1 MNKLNSCCL
10 CALLLV
16 LFWSGCGEEEHRSSA
31 AAAAQRGILLFGN
44 NAEPQS
50 LDPHKATAVADGKII
65 SSLLE
70 GLVRPS
76 ARESGAVHP
85 GMAESWERNDDAT
98 EWRFHLREAFWSDGQ
113 PVTSY
118 DFAYAFHRLLH
129 PAFGGRYAEM
139 LYALRGARAYNRGEI
154 AWEDVQ
160 GVSTP
165 DARTLLLRFENPTPH
180 LLQML
185 LHYTWFPVPAHRV
198 EELGGMLDRRSL
210 WTDPEK
216 WVGNGAY
223 LLQERRMNDYLA
235 VVPNPHYWRA
245 SEVRN
250 RGIRFLPI
258 VNGYTETRMFFGGK
272 LHITNNV
279 PPEMMEMAR
288 ARAPREFCRD
298 PYYCTIFYRLN
309 TTRKPLDDV
318 RVRRALSLAIDREAL
333 VSRVV
338 HGAGKAAYGFTPP
351 TGEYSTLEQTTAG
364 MTQSEREAEARRLL
378 AEAGFPGGAGFP
390 TLELMTTSRDV
401 QRVMGECI
409 QAMWKRVLG
418 VQVEIR
424 ACEWTA
430 YKAAQQNGEY
440 DISSSS
446 WSGDYADPATF
457 VELWRSGAGNN
468 CTGWGSSAFDAAL
481 DAANACSSRV
491 ERMRKFAEAEQEM
504 LRGCPIIPL
513 YWSERTYLRS
523 SHVTGGW
530 YPLLLDQHPLDAV
543 ELRQNPFAE
552 P

>member
-1 MNKLNSCCL
+1 MNRLSSCCL
-10 CALLLV
+10 YALFSALLL
-16 LFWSGCGEEEHRSSA
+16 SGCGKEGAQSSA
-31 AAAAQRGILLFGN
+31 AAAARQGILLFGN

-50 LDPHKATAVADGKII
+50 LDPHEATAVADGKII

-70 GLVRPS
+70 GLVRPDV
-76 ARESGAVHP
+76 RESGKVHP

-98 EWRFHLREAFWSDGQ
+98 EWRFHLREAFWSDGK

-139 LYALRGARAYNRGEI
+139 LYPLRGARAYNRGEI
-154 AWEDVQ
+154 DWESVQ

-165 DARTLLLRFENPTPH
+165 DARTLLLRFENPAPH

-185 LHYTWFPVPAHRV
+185 LHYTWFPLPAHHV
-198 EELGGMLDRRSL
+198 EALGGMLDRRSL
-210 WTDPEK
+210 WTSPEK

-223 LLQERRMNDYLA
+223 LLQERRMNDYLS
-235 VVPNPHYWRA
+235 VVPNPRYWRA
-245 SEVRN
+245 GEVRN

-279 PPEMMEMAR
+279 PPEMLEMAR
-288 ARAPREFCRD
+288 FRAPREFCRD

-309 TTRKPLDDV
+309 TNRKPLDDV

-333 VSRVV
+333 VARVV

-351 TGEYSTLEQTTAG
+351 TGTYSAVDRSAVG
-364 MTQSEREAEARRLL
+364 MTQTEREAEARRLL
-378 AEAGFPGGAGFP
+378 ADAGFPKGKGFP

-409 QAMWKRVLG
+409 QSMWSRVLG

-457 VELWRSGAGNN
+457 VELWRTGAGNN
-468 CTGWGSSAFDAAL
+468 CTGWGSNACDAAL
-481 DAANACSSRV
+481 DAANASSTTE
-491 ERMRKFAEAEQEM
+491 ERMRKLSEAEREM
-504 LRGCPIIPL
+504 LRGCPVIPL
-513 YWSERTYLRS
+513 YWSERTYLKS
-523 SHVTGGW
+523 SFVADGW
-530 YPLLLDQHPLDAV
+530 HPLLLDQHPLDAV
-543 ELRQNPFAE
+543 ELRQTPLAE